1 MRRGSCVADCDA
13 GQRGICACFLT
24 RNGNSEVKGINCFK
38 AYDVRGRV
46 PEDLDEEI
54 AWRIG
59 RAYAAHVAPETIA
72 TGGDVRPSSPVTIA
86 VGRDVRLSSPKL
98 SAALTR
104 GLTDSGIDVIDI
116 GICGTE
122 LVYFATFHDGLD
134 GGIMVT
140 ASHNPRDHNGMKMVR
155 TGARPISADTGLQDI
170 RRIAE
175 AGEFADAPRQ
185 GSVVRREV
193 ASEYIDHL
201 LGYVD
206 ANALEPLRIVVNAGN
221 GCAGPFVD
229 LLEPHLPF
237 ELVKLQHEPDGHFP
251 NGVPN
256 PMLERNRGTTS
267 AAVLESG
274 ADLGIAWD
282 GDFDR
287 CFFFDERGEFIEGY
301 YLVGLLALAF
311 LEKTP
316 GERIVHDPRLT
327 WSTIDAVRRAGGE
340 AVQSKSGHAFIK
352 HTMRDADAVY
362 GGEMSAHHYFRDFSY
377 ADSGMIPWLMVA
389 EIMSRRAA
397 PLSELVADRVARFPT
412 SGEINRRVDDAAET
426 IARLEDEYASRA
438 VHVEHVDGLGVE
450 FPNWRFNVRASNTEP
465 LLRLNVESRANAEL
479 MRAMT
484 ADLLKI
490 IGGEPG

>member
-1 MRRGSCVADCDA
+1 M
-13 GQRGICACFLT
+13 
-24 RNGNSEVKGINCFK
+24 KGVNCFK

-46 PEDLDEEI
+46 PEDLDEDI

-59 RAYAAHVAPETIA
+59 RAYAAHVVPETIA
-72 TGGDVRPSSPVTIA
+72 TGGDVRPSSPATVA
-86 VGRDVRLSSPKL
+86 LGRDVRLSSPEL
-98 SAALTR
+98 AAALTR
-104 GLTDSGIDVIDI
+104 GLTDSGIDVVDV

-122 LVYFATFHDGLD
+122 LVYFATFHGGLD

-175 AGEFADAPRQ
+175 SGEFPEAPRQ
-185 GSVVRREV
+185 GSVDRRDV
-193 ASEYIDHL
+193 TGEYIDHL

-206 ANALEPLRIVVNAGN
+206 ADALKPLRIVVNAGN

-237 ELVKLQHEPDGHFP
+237 ELVRLQHEPDGNFP

-256 PMLERNRGTTS
+256 PMLESNRGTTS

-287 CFFFDERGEFIEGY
+287 CFFFDERGAFIEGY

-311 LEKTP
+311 LEKMP

-327 WSTIDAVRRAGGE
+327 WSTIDAVKRAGGE

-352 HTMRDADAVY
+352 QTMRDADAVY
-362 GGEMSAHHYFRDFSY
+362 GGEMSAHHYFREFSY

-397 PLSELVADRVARFPT
+397 PLSELVADRVAGFPT
-412 SGEINRRVDDAAET
+412 SGEINRRVDDAAAT
-426 IARLEDEYASRA
+426 IAGLEDEYASRA
-438 VHVEHVDGLGVE
+438 VRVEHVDGLGVE
-450 FPNWRFNVRASNTEP
+450 FPDWRFNVRASNTEP
-465 LLRLNVESRANAEL
+465 LLRLNVESRANPEL

-484 ADLLKI
+484 ADLLSI

>member
-1 MRRGSCVADCDA
+1 M
-13 GQRGICACFLT
+13 
-24 RNGNSEVKGINCFK
+24 KGIDCFK

-59 RAYAAHVAPETIA
+59 RAYAAQ
-72 TGGDVRPSSPVTIA
+72 VTPGTVA
-86 VGRDVRLSSPKL
+86 VGRDIRLSSPAI

-104 GLTDSGIDVIDI
+104 GLIDSGVDVVDI

-122 LVYFATFHDGLD
+122 MVYFATFHLGLD
-134 GGIMVT
+134 GGVMVT

-155 TGARPISADTGLQDI
+155 AGAQPISADTGLKDI
-170 RRIAE
+170 RAIAE
-175 AGEFADAPRQ
+175 SGQFPAAARPGELKRRDVTAD
-185 GSVVRREV
+185 
-193 ASEYIDHL
+193 YIDHV

-206 ANALEPLRIVVNAGN
+206 ASALKPLRIVVNAGN
-221 GCAGPFVD
+221 GCAGPVVD
-229 LLEPHLPF
+229 LLEPRLPF
-237 ELVKLQHEPDGHFP
+237 ELVRLQHEPDGSFP

-256 PMLERNRGTTS
+256 PMLARNRGTTS
-267 AAVLESG
+267 AAVLKSG

-287 CFFFDERGEFIEGY
+287 CFFFDESGAFIEGY

-311 LEKTP
+311 IEKSP

-327 WSTIDAVRRAGGE
+327 WSTIDAIEQAGGD
-340 AVQSKSGHAFIK
+340 AVQSRSGHAFMK
-352 HTMRDADAVY
+352 QTMRDVDAAY
-362 GGEMSAHHYFRDFSY
+362 GGEMSAHHYFRDFAY

-389 EIMSRRAA
+389 EIMSRRGV

-412 SGEINRRVDDAAET
+412 SGEINRRVDDSAATLE
-426 IARLEDEYASRA
+426 RLEARYASRA
-438 VHVEHVDGLGVE
+438 VRVEHVDGLSVE
-450 FPNWRFNVRASNTEP
+450 FSDWRFNVRASNTEP
-465 LLRLNVESRANAEL
+465 LLRLNVESRADTTLLATMTEEL
-479 MRAMT
+479 
-484 ADLLKI
+484 LEI